1 MQIRTA
7 IYGLSVLAA
16 VTLVL
21 PGCPVSKV
29 ACQIIRTADEACKV
43 IELVGADGGTE
54 TVPVTGQELAGL
66 ARQAAARRKME
77 QEAGVPMGAPLP

>member
-7 IYGLSVLAA
+7 LLGLSMLGAG
-16 VTLVL
+16 LL
-21 PGCPVSKV
+21 LLQGCPVSKV